1 MITTIACAGNAT
13 AAAPTDK
20 VDFNRDIRPILSDKC
35 FFCHGPD
42 KENQKADLRL
52 DLRDAAIAA
61 GAIVPSSPGDSPLLD
76 RIAHEDPEERMPPA
90 KAKLGSLTSQEQELL
105 KKWIAQGA
113 EYQTHWAFAPI
124 PDVVDIPATGE
135 GWARNEIDRFVAAQ
149 LTERGLNPAP
159 ETSRERWLRR
169 VSFDLTGLPP
179 TLPEVDAFIA
189 DTSADAFEKVVDRL
203 LKSDAY
209 GERMAEDWLDQARF
223 ADTFGYQADRLTHV
237 WPWRDWVIKAFNDNL
252 SYDQFITW
260 QTAGDLLPNATPE
273 QKLATTFNR
282 LHRQTN
288 EGGSINEEFRVEYV
302 NDRTTTTGTVFL
314 GLTLECSRCHD
325 HKYDPISTRDYYSL
339 SAFFNNID
347 ESGLY
352 SHFTE
357 TAPTPTLPLYEKDQE
372 TRQETATKKV
382 ATLEKQLAAETEK
395 ARARFAEWSKA
406 KPTEAAAPKP
416 VAVYDF
422 DDGKAG
428 ANSRSID
435 GKKGKALEFNGDD
448 PLTLGDASTADFSRT
463 DPFSFSLWLR
473 PTEHKSR
480 MVVFH
485 RSRAPEDA
493 AFRGYE
499 LMLYD
504 GKPTFSLVHFWPG
517 NALRVQS
524 KTPLPLNQWTHLTV
538 TYDGSS
544 RADGVRI
551 YRDGA
556 LDGDL
561 EIVRDHLTRDIT
573 HRKEWGDSEVGKITL
588 QLAGRFRD
596 IGFGGGAIDEFEI
609 FDRELSDLEAT
620 RVAGTNG
627 EASSTEILFRDYA
640 LRHDAA
646 LAKIRDE
653 LKAARVEEN
662 AVANEVR
669 QIMTMTEM
677 PGQRP
682 AHVLFRGAYDQRRE
696 EVGPDTP
703 AAILP
708 FPEDAPR
715 NRLGLAQWMTDPR
728 NPLVSRVAANRLWM
742 LAFGRGLVGTP
753 EDFGSQGTPPTHP
766 ELLDWM
772 ARHFMESG
780 WDVKAMMKTIVLSA
794 TYRQSSTPEDSK
806 TWTEDPANQWLA
818 RGPRHRL
825 PAEQIRD
832 NVLAISGLL
841 VDKVG
846 GPSVNPYELAVSFK
860 PIAADKGEG
869 LYRRSLYTF
878 WKRTAPPPVMVTFD
892 ATSREVCTPKREITA
907 TPLQALV
914 LLNGPQYVE
923 AGRVLAERLMTDP
936 ESAQATEAER
946 LVRAFRLCTS
956 RHPEARELEI
966 LTQLLAEQRAHFA
979 VHPEEA
985 AKLIKVGQRAP
996 DAALDPVELAAW
1008 SVTAKALLNFD
1019 ETYTKR

>member
-1 MITTIACAGNAT
+1 M
-13 AAAPTDK
+13 
-20 VDFNRDIRPILSDKC
+20 VDFNRHIRPILSDKC

-42 KENQKADLRL
+42 PETQDADLRL
-52 DLRDAAIAA
+52 DVRDAAIAA
-61 GAIVPSSPGDSPLLD
+61 GAIVPGSPGDSLLLE
-76 RIAHEDPEERMPPA
+76 RVAHEDPDERMPPP
-90 KAKLGSLTSQEQELL
+90 KAKLGSLTPEERDLL
-105 KKWIAQGA
+105 RRWIEQGA
-113 EYQTHWAFAPI
+113 EYRTHWSFVTI
-124 PDVVDIPATGE
+124 PEEVPLPDAGE
-135 GWARNEIDRFVAAQ
+135 GWARNGIDRFVAAQ
-149 LTERGLNPAP
+149 LEERGLSPAA
-159 ETSRERWLRR
+159 EATRERWLRR

-179 TLPEVDAFIA
+179 SLAEIDAFLA
-189 DTSADAFEKVVDRL
+189 DTSADAFETVVDRL
-203 LKSDAY
+203 LDSRAY
-209 GERMAEDWLDQARF
+209 GERMAADWLDQARF
-223 ADTFGYQADRLTHV
+223 ADTFGYQADRDMHV
-237 WPWRDWVIKAFNDNL
+237 WPWRDWVIGAYNDNL
-252 SYDQFITW
+252 PYDQFITW
-260 QTAGDLLPNATPE
+260 QTAGDLLPDATHE

-288 EGGSINEEFRVEYV
+288 EGGSNDEEFRIDYV
-302 NDRTTTTGTVFL
+302 NDRVATNGTVFL

-325 HKYDPISTRDYYSL
+325 HKYDPISARDYYAM

-357 TAPTPTLPLYEKDQE
+357 TVPTPALPLYEGDQE
-372 TRQETATKKV
+372 KRLRTAREKV
-382 ATLEKQLAAETEK
+382 AALEKQLAEET
-395 ARARFAEWSKA
+395 ARAGARLADGSNA
-406 KPTEAAAPKP
+406 AGNAPTEAPVP
-416 VAVYDF
+416 VAAFDF
-422 DDGKAG
+422 DDAGTTGGRRSVEGKVG
-428 ANSRSID
+428 R
-435 GKKGKALEFNGDD
+435 ALEFDGDD
-448 PLTLGDASTADFSRT
+448 PMTLGDPATADFSRT

-473 PTEHKSR
+473 PGAHKSR

-485 RSRAPEDA
+485 RSRAAEDS

-499 LMLYD
+499 LMLYE

-517 NALRVQS
+517 DALRVQS
-524 KTPLPLNQWTHLTV
+524 REPLPLDRWTHLTV

-544 RADGVRI
+544 RAQGVRI
-551 YRDGA
+551 YRDGT
-556 LDGDL
+556 LDPDL
-561 EIVRDHLTRDIT
+561 EIIRDKLTRDIV
-573 HRKEWGDSEVGKITL
+573 HRKEWGDSDVGKIVL
-588 QLAGRFRD
+588 QVAARFRD
-596 IGFGGGAIDEFEI
+596 VGFGGGAIDQFQV
-609 FDRELSDLEAT
+609 FDRELSDLDAARIAGVEVAPTPEQRLRDHALNRDEAL
-620 RVAGTNG
+620 A
-627 EASSTEILFRDYA
+627 A
-640 LRHDAA
+640 LRSKLH
-646 LAKIRDE
+646 
-653 LKAARVEEN
+653 AARVEEN
-662 AVANEVR
+662 AIAGEVR
-669 QIMTMTEM
+669 QIMTMREM

-682 AHVLFRGAYDQRRE
+682 AHVLFRGEYSQRRE
-696 EVGPDTP
+696 AVGPDTP

-708 FPEDAPR
+708 FPDDAPR
-715 NRLGLAQWMTDPR
+715 NRLGLARWLTDER
-728 NPLVSRVAANRLWM
+728 NPLVARVAVNRFWM

-753 EDFGSQGTPPTHP
+753 EDFGSQGALPTHP

-772 ARHFMESG
+772 ARQFLESG

-794 TYRQSSTPEDSK
+794 TYRQASIPEDSK

-818 RGPRHRL
+818 RGPRYRL

-832 NVLAISGLL
+832 NALAVSGLL
-841 VDKVG
+841 VDKLG

-892 ATSREVCTPKREITA
+892 ASSREVCTPKREITA

-923 AGRVLAERLMTDP
+923 AGRVLAERLMKDP

-966 LTQLLAEQRAHFA
+966 LSQLLAEQRAHFA
-979 VHPEEA
+979 AHPEEA

-996 DAALDPVELAAW
+996 DATLDPVELAAW